1 MDEKMKSTILI
12 VDDSQLNRLV
22 LYELLNDRYN
32 VIEATNGVDALNI
45 IKEQDARIDLVLL
58 DIIMPGVDGYEVLEE
73 MNRLH
78 FIDYIPV
85 IMISSEGAS
94 STVERAYELGATD
107 YITRPFEKYI
117 IMRRISNTIRLYQKQ
132 KKLLNLVEDQVQQ
145 RVDNN
150 SMLIKVLA
158 NIVEFRNGE
167 SGLHVQHIQSLTKM
181 LLMYL
186 IQKTD
191 QYQIDEYHVLLI
203 STASALHDI
212 GKISIDD
219 KILNKPGRL
228 TAEEFEIIKGH
239 SLIGANMIQQ
249 IPSYKNDAMLR
260 YAYDICR
267 WHHER
272 YDGRGYPDGLTGE
285 EIPIWAQVV
294 ALADVYDAL
303 TSERCYKK
311 AYSHKQA
318 MEMILNGQCGTFNPL
333 LLDCLCDIE
342 EVIQREL
349 ENDYVR
355 VDGQVVSKIT
365 DEIVENQ
372 LTKDISQ
379 IESKSHLPIEQQLG
393 ITFKYDLADDTV
405 YISSRGAASLGL
417 DQVIV
422 HPANDDQ
429 SFLTKSNIK
438 KLVSK
443 LRQTD
448 SLHTTVE
455 MKFQLEF
462 NHTKNW
468 YKIHADSLWE
478 NQQYAGVIGNITCL
492 NESEIVELNQ
502 NQHILK
508 CSFTEALDII
518 EQLKKIFDHVR
529 LVDIHNQKVVKITS
543 QGIEESTEKCN
554 EFWNHDHAC
563 RSCVSCHSYDKKGQA
578 VKLEFI
584 DHDVYGVIAE
594 YIEIDNQP
602 WVLEIICKTKEEIL
616 LSAHGHTKFMEKISQ
631 YNRQFY
637 TDILTGCY
645 SRRYYEEVVKH
656 IDTIDAIAMI
666 DGDNFKHIN
675 DHYGHAVGDLALQ
688 HMASAIKSCIRDDDL
703 LIRYG
708 GDEFILVF
716 QNMVQE
722 TFKERLNIILNT
734 VKNET
739 INDYPDIHLSVTIGG
754 VHGVHHVSDALKQA
768 DDLMYQGKDKTNH
781 VIIKNENS

>member
-22 LYELLNDRYN
+22 LYELLNDQYN

-45 IKEQDARIDLVLL
+45 IKEQDTRIDLVLL

-94 STVERAYELGATD
+94 SAVERAYELGTTD
-107 YITRPFEKYI
+107 YITRPFEKYN

-191 QYQIDEYHVLLI
+191 QYQIDEYHILLI

-272 YDGRGYPDGLTGE
+272 YDGKGYPDGLTGE
-285 EIPIWAQVV
+285 EIPVWAQVV

-318 MEMILNGQCGTFNPL
+318 MEMILNGQCGTFDPL

-342 EVIQREL
+342 EAIQREL

-379 IESKSHLPIEQQLG
+379 IESKSHHPIDQQLG
-393 ITFKYDLADDTV
+393 ITFKYDLGDDTV
-405 YISSRGAASLGL
+405 YISSRGAANLGL

-422 HPANDDQ
+422 HPAQYDQ

-502 NQHILK
+502 NQHVLK

-543 QGIEESTEKCN
+543 QGIEESNEKCN
-554 EFWNHDHAC
+554 EFWNHDYAC
-563 RSCVSCHSYDKKGQA
+563 RSCVSRHSYDKKGQA

-716 QNMVQE
+716 QNMAQE

-739 INDYPDIHLSVTIGG
+739 INEYPDIHLSVTIGG

>member
-22 LYELLNDRYN
+22 LYELLNDQYN

-94 STVERAYELGATD
+94 SAVERAYELGATD

-228 TAEEFEIIKGH
+228 TVEEFEIIKGH

-260 YAYDICR
+260 YAYYICR

-422 HPANDDQ
+422 HPAQYDQ

-492 NESEIVELNQ
+492 NGSEIVELNQ
-502 NQHILK
+502 NQHVLK

-529 LVDIHNQKVVKITS
+529 LIDIHNQKVVKITS

-563 RSCVSCHSYDKKGQA
+563 RSCVSRHSYDKKGQA

-716 QNMVQE
+716 QNMAQE
-722 TFKERLNIILNT
+722 TFKERLNIILNI

>member
-716 QNMVQE
+716 QNMAQE

-754 VHGVHHVSDALKQA
+754 VHGVYHVSDALKQA

>member
-294 ALADVYDAL
+294 ALVDVYDAL

-716 QNMVQE
+716 QNMAQE

-754 VHGVHHVSDALKQA
+754 VHGVYHVSDALKQA

>member
-372 LTKDISQ
+372 LTKDIS
-379 IESKSHLPIEQQLG
+379 
-393 ITFKYDLADDTV
+393 
-405 YISSRGAASLGL
+405 
-417 DQVIV
+417 
-422 HPANDDQ
+422 
-429 SFLTKSNIK
+429 
-438 KLVSK
+438 
-443 LRQTD
+443 
-448 SLHTTVE
+448 
-455 MKFQLEF
+455 
-462 NHTKNW
+462 
-468 YKIHADSLWE
+468 
-478 NQQYAGVIGNITCL
+478 
-492 NESEIVELNQ
+492 
-502 NQHILK
+502 
-508 CSFTEALDII
+508 
-518 EQLKKIFDHVR
+518 
-529 LVDIHNQKVVKITS
+529 
-543 QGIEESTEKCN
+543 
-554 EFWNHDHAC
+554 
-563 RSCVSCHSYDKKGQA
+563 
-578 VKLEFI
+578 
-584 DHDVYGVIAE
+584 
-594 YIEIDNQP
+594 
-602 WVLEIICKTKEEIL
+602 
-616 LSAHGHTKFMEKISQ
+616 
-631 YNRQFY
+631 
-637 TDILTGCY
+637 
-645 SRRYYEEVVKH
+645 
-656 IDTIDAIAMI
+656 
-666 DGDNFKHIN
+666 
-675 DHYGHAVGDLALQ
+675 
-688 HMASAIKSCIRDDDL
+688 
-703 LIRYG
+703 
-708 GDEFILVF
+708 
-716 QNMVQE
+716 
-722 TFKERLNIILNT
+722 
-734 VKNET
+734 
-739 INDYPDIHLSVTIGG
+739 
-754 VHGVHHVSDALKQA
+754 
-768 DDLMYQGKDKTNH
+768 
-781 VIIKNENS
+781 

>member
-1 MDEKMKSTILI
+1 MDEKIKSTILI

>member
-645 SRRYYEEVVKH
+645 SRRYYEEIVKH

-716 QNMVQE
+716 QNMAQE

-754 VHGVHHVSDALKQA
+754 VHGVYHVSDALKQA